1 MDVSLFVSR
10 EKICTLGIRMVN
22 KNASTLLPHNREI
35 YASINMEYVSYCIHF
50 SCKLLCVILVA
61 SLKCSLWWVERIVAS
76 SGVPYVQITKPAEEV
91 FFLHVLLCAEMREP
105 SLL

>member
-1 MDVSLFVSR
+1 MEISLFVPQ
-10 EKICTLGIRMVN
+10 EKICTLDIRMVN

-61 SLKCSLWWVERIVAS
+61 SLKCSLWWVECIVAS
-76 SGVPYVQITKPAEEV
+76 SGVPYVNITKPAEEV